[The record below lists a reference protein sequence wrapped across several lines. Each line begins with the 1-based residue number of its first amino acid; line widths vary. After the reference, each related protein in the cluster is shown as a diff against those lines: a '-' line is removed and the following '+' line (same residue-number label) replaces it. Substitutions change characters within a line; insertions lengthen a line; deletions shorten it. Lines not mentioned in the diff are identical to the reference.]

1 MSDFAP
7 EWILFVPQ
15 ISLLISRTLLDSLI
29 ALRNNRE
36 GLIFSNDGRT
46 DGRTDGQEFLRNDR
60 VALLRARLRLGF

>member
-1 MSDFAP
+1 MFMSDFAP

-15 ISLLISRTLLDSLI
+15 ISLLFSRTLLDSLI

-46 DGRTDGQEFLRNDR
+46 DGQEFLRNDR

>member
-36 GLIFSNDGRT
+36 GLIFSNDGQT
-46 DGRTDGQEFLRNDR
+46 DGQTDGQEFLRNDR
-60 VALLRARLRLGF
+60 VA

>member
-15 ISLLISRTLLDSLI
+15 ISLLFSRTLLDSLI

-46 DGRTDGQEFLRNDR
+46 DRNFFEMT
-60 VALLRARLRLGF
+60 G